1 MKRVNTVD
9 ELRNK
14 NAYRK
19 NRKGEEFFKV
29 TIEFPFDM
37 YERLKREELS
47 TGVLVKDMVIEEMRK
62 SLPRDTKWSC
72 GVGACSGLWGRE
84 PAENSSAYALAIP
97 LVHIVR

>member
-1 MKRVNTVD
+1 MKRINTMD
-9 ELRNK
+9 ELKSK

-37 YERLKREELS
+37 YERLKREELL

-62 SLPRDTKWSC
+62 ALPQDTKWSC
-72 GVGACSGLWGRE
+72 GDNGLGVCSGL
-84 PAENSSAYALAIP
+84 
-97 LVHIVR
+97 